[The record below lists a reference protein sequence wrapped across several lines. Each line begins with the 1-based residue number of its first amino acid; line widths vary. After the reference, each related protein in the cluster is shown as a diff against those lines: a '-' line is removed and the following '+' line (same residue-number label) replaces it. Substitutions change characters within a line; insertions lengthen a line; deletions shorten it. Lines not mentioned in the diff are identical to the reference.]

1 MNVRRL
7 TLVALTFI
15 LAMLNARASE
25 CRALIVAGDPGESN
39 SAAERFAD
47 WGARWKGA
55 LQTKCGFKPE
65 NVRLL
70 RSPGK
75 PGDPNPVRPL
85 TPELSTLPPAELAT
99 LENVNT
105 ALAKLVQE
113 SKADDQVVLVLIGDG
128 YDSQGL
134 SKLCLPGKDLADT
147 DVARALEGLKAKQLI
162 CIDTAAASAAYA
174 KTLMGKNRI
183 TITATATLGQ
193 RSQTYFCE
201 FFLRALESGSGN
213 TTVLDAF
220 NHATLETT
228 HFYQNQY
235 YEKKL
240 ATVHGKEFQDL
251 YKKLYPEREMAA
263 GGAEPQKANNNQ
275 EDMSGWLGRR
285 VLTEVAGL
293 EDNGDGVPSTI
304 YEDGKEPA
312 PLPSKDGEGT
322 FARSVVFGKP

>member
-1 MNVRRL
+1 MNFRRL
-7 TLVALTFI
+7 ATLLALI
-15 LAMLNARASE
+15 VVLRGARAAE

-39 SAAERFAD
+39 SAAERFTD
-47 WGARWKGA
+47 WGTRWKSV
-55 LQTKCGFKPE
+55 LQTKCGFKAE

-85 TPELSTLPPAELAT
+85 PPELATVPPAETAT
-99 LENVNT
+99 LENVNAT
-105 ALAKLVQE
+105 LAKLVQE

-147 DVARALEGLKAKQLI
+147 DVARALNGLKAKQLI

-193 RSQTYFCE
+193 RSQSYFCE
-201 FFLRALESGSGN
+201 FFLRALEKGSAN
-213 TTVLDAF
+213 ITVLDAF
-220 NHATLETT
+220 NAATLETT

-235 YEKKL
+235 YEKKV
-240 ATVHGKEFQDL
+240 ATVHGTEFQAL

-263 GGAEPQKANNNQ
+263 GGTEEQKANNNQ
-275 EDMSGWLGRR
+275 EDMSGWIGRR

-312 PLPSKDGEGT
+312 PLPTKDGEGT
-322 FARSVVFGKP
+322 FAKSVLFGKP